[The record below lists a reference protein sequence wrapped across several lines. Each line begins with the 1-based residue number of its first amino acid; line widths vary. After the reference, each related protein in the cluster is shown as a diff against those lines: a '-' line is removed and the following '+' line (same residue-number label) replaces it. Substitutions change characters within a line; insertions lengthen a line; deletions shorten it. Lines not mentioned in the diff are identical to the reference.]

1 MLMFYLGGID
11 AVDLAQLRYDH
22 HVANGR
28 IKFTRA
34 KGGTN
39 AFINN
44 KLFDPALRILD
55 RFSCYPYLV
64 PIYKYSSQ
72 NDFISNMNDRFY
84 SRLLDLNLTRRPLT
98 KSARYSFI
106 NRAQQLLIDERITAE
121 IVGHKRKTT
130 TSIYSNSFPLEVRD
144 QAHAKIIDV

>member
-1 MLMFYLGGID
+1 
-11 AVDLAQLRYDH
+11 
-22 HVANGR
+22 
-28 IKFTRA
+28 
-34 KGGTN
+34 
-39 AFINN
+39 
-44 KLFDPALRILD
+44 
-55 RFSCYPYLV
+55 
-64 PIYKYSSQ
+64 
-72 NDFISNMNDRFY
+72 MNDRFY